1 MIKPG
6 DVISYNEIC
15 LDEGFCLER
24 IMNFQVNGGISVIL
38 MSLRKNAFYADRIEE
53 EGSILVY
60 EGHDLQR
67 NLPKTLKLLILF
79 ARLQAA
85 A

>member
-6 DVISYNEIC
+6 DEISYKEIC

-24 IMNFQVNGGISVIL
+24 GMNFQVNGGNSVFL

-53 EGSILVY
+53 E
-60 EGHDLQR
+60 EA
-67 NLPKTLKLLILF
+67 F
-79 ARLQAA
+79 
-85 A
+85 

>member
-1 MIKPG
+1 
-6 DVISYNEIC
+6 
-15 LDEGFCLER
+15 
-24 IMNFQVNGGISVIL
+24 MNFQVNGGISVIH
-38 MSLRKNAFYADRIEE
+38 MSLRKNAFYADLIEE
-53 EGSILVY
+53 EGSILKY
-60 EGHDLQR
+60 DRHNLQR

>member
-1 MIKPG
+1 
-6 DVISYNEIC
+6 
-15 LDEGFCLER
+15 
-24 IMNFQVNGGISVIL
+24 
-38 MSLRKNAFYADRIEE
+38 MSLRKNAFYADLIEE
-53 EGSILVY
+53 EGSILKY
-60 EGHDLQR
+60 DRHNLQR